1 MLALSLNNK
10 VTLLRNGTEYFPE
23 LVASIAHAQTEI
35 ILETYIFRE
44 DRVGVEIM
52 KALCGAARRGVR
64 VHLLVD
70 GFGSV
75 DLSAHFL
82 TQCQKEGVRV
92 LFFRPDLAKFS
103 LQKQRL
109 RRMHRKMAVFDGKVA
124 YVGGINIIED
134 TAAGVLPPCYDYA
147 VRIEGGLVASI
158 HAAMDRLWRHTS
170 WTQLKFDWAKGSRI
184 KPYSKADDTAKV
196 KAGLV
201 IRDNLRHRHDIEEM
215 YLKLFAQAKE
225 EILIANAYFLPA
237 KRICDALVAAATR
250 GAKVH
255 IIVQGNIDHFIQYF
269 ATRALYEK
277 FFHSGIAIYEYTAG
291 FMHAKVAVVDS
302 KWATVGSSNIDP
314 FSLLLAREGNVLIQ
328 DTRFGRELRND
339 MLKKLEEN
347 TVKVE
352 PLHLKAQPW
361 LLRILPG
368 ICYQLMRMVMG
379 LLGYGKKEYQ

>member
-1 MLALSLNNK
+1 MLQLSPHNH
-10 VTLLRNGTEYFPE
+10 VILLRNGTEYFPALLE
-23 LVASIAHAQTEI
+23 SIANARTEI
-35 ILETYIFRE
+35 FFESYIFSE
-44 DRVGVEIM
+44 DCIGQEVM
-52 KALCGAARRGVR
+52 LALCKAARRGVR

-75 DLSAHFL
+75 DLSRDFL
-82 TQCQKEGVRV
+82 SKCKEAGVRV

-134 TAAGVLPPCYDYA
+134 AAATLLPPCYDYA
-147 VRIEGGLVASI
+147 VRIEGKLVASI
-158 HAAMDRLWRHTS
+158 HAAMDRLWRYTS
-170 WTQLKFDWAKGSRI
+170 WIQLKFEWAKRSRI
-184 KPYSKADDTAKV
+184 KSSVSLAHESNV
-196 KAGLV
+196 LAGLV
-201 IRDNLRHRHDIEEM
+201 IRDNLRHRHAIEEM
-215 YLKLFAQAKE
+215 YLMMIERAKE
-225 EILIANAYFLPA
+225 EIVIANAYFLPA
-237 KRICDALVAAATR
+237 KRICDALIAAAHR

-269 ATRALYEK
+269 ATRALYER

-314 FSLLLAREGNVLIQ
+314 FSLLLAREANVLIQ
-328 DTRFGRELRND
+328 DHQFAKALRED
-339 MLKKLEEN
+339 MMKCLQEN

-352 PLHLKAQPW
+352 LRDLKAQPW
-361 LLRILPG
+361 LLRVLPH
-368 ICYQLMRMVMG
+368 ICYQLMRIVMG